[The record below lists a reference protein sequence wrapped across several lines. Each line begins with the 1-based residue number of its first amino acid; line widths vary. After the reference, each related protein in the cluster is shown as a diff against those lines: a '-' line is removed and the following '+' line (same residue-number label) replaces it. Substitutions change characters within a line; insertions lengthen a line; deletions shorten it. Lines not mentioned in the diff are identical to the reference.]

1 MLLHQLQES
10 TSSLKLTRSQL
21 LQEDTTNDENIL
33 LKKRIT
39 ILEKELRKS
48 IESLG
53 ITKRTMV
60 ELEET
65 IVSLKR
71 KYNESQDIL
80 AEYEGDKLQLVQLNN
95 MNLETIHENH
105 LNEMKDMKIS
115 ITNASRTW
123 KEEEIKFTSEIARL
137 EKVDVELQQTNIEMK
152 QYAVNLK
159 VAQKDLLEHITA
171 NHVLST
177 KNDVLMN
184 EKNEIETQNVDF
196 QKNVNRLT
204 EELNS
209 EIDKYN
215 VLNSSFTEV
224 LTSIEKC
231 EKDKEGIQHQVL
243 QLLEELETAR
253 DSILTLEA
261 NQNKKDRHTLSSSTN
276 EKEKEE
282 DEWSDNV
289 KMTADEMRRTQDN
302 ADVFQFGSSSQ
313 AEVQQN
319 EHVVMLLKTQLE
331 NGNIDITTLKQI
343 NAALRKELQ
352 NLQTDFNETT
362 EKMNVSKYNAKE
374 REWSTVDDISIYSS
388 LLQTCFIAIVTYLF
402 YFENIPKQVSFFLTY
417 INIFKHL
424 FYTQHSSSSYL

>member
-21 LQEDTTNDENIL
+21 LQEDTVNDENIL

-184 EKNEIETQNVDF
+184 EKNEIETQNVDLK
-196 QKNVNRLT
+196 KNVDRLT

-261 NQNKKDRHTLSSSTN
+261 NQNKIDRHTLSSSTN

-352 NLQTDFNETT
+352 NLQTDLNETT
-362 EKMNVSKYNAKE
+362 EKMNVSKHNAKE
-374 REWSTVDDISIYSS
+374 REWSTVDDIFTPPPSFRPVLLLS
-388 LLQTCFIAIVTYLF
+388 L
-402 YFENIPKQVSFFLTY
+402 P
-417 INIFKHL
+417 
-424 FYTQHSSSSYL
+424 SSSYL

>member
-1 MLLHQLQES
+1 
-10 TSSLKLTRSQL
+10 
-21 LQEDTTNDENIL
+21 
-33 LKKRIT
+33 
-39 ILEKELRKS
+39 
-48 IESLG
+48 
-53 ITKRTMV
+53 
-60 ELEET
+60 
-65 IVSLKR
+65 
-71 KYNESQDIL
+71 
-80 AEYEGDKLQLVQLNN
+80 
-95 MNLETIHENH
+95 
-105 LNEMKDMKIS
+105 
-115 ITNASRTW
+115 
-123 KEEEIKFTSEIARL
+123 EIARL

-261 NQNKKDRHTLSSSTN
+261 NQNKKDRRTLSSSTN

-388 LLQTCFIAIVTYLF
+388 LLQTCFIAIVTY
-402 YFENIPKQVSFFLTY
+402 
-417 INIFKHL
+417 
-424 FYTQHSSSSYL
+424 